1 VIEQVLNY
9 SVIQQVSLAI
19 LVVSLLIQAV
29 YYFFYFLKPALWKQK
44 EVSNNTPP
52 ISVIICAK
60 NEEENLR
67 KNLPVICEQ
76 KYKDFEVIVVNDCS
90 QDDTEILLGELELKY
105 KNLRHTTIEPD
116 RKFMHSKK
124 LAVSIGIKSAKCDNL
139 VFTDADCYPVSNN
152 WLSEIA
158 KSYTSDKSIVLGYGG
173 YEKQK
178 GLLNLMICFETLFI
192 AMQYIGKAI
201 NGRAYMGIGR
211 NMSYKKTLFYG
222 GKGFKSHIYLQSG
235 DDDLFINEH
244 STKDNTTIQI
254 SQDSIT
260 RSEPVNKFSQW
271 IKQKRRHLTT
281 AKYYRAADKFYLIT
295 ENLSRFLFYTTAILS
310 FILVPEIVFTITI
323 ISIRL
328 IFQLIIFKLNM
339 NKLNEKGFLLL
350 VPIFDIFMPVLYLC
364 LIFVNKLNRKN
375 SKWR

>member
-1 VIEQVLNY
+1 MIEQVLNY